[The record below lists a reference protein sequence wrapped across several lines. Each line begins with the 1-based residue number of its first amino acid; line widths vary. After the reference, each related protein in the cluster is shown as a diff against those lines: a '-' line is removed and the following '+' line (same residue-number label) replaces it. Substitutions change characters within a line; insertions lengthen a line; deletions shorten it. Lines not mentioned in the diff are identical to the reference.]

1 MQGGPWISRP
11 CCVAVALGPAAP
23 VCRPSETIQES
34 GPMRIH
40 RAPRRGAAAV
50 EFAVVL
56 PVLFTL
62 MLGTWEV
69 GRVVQV
75 QQILVNAAREGARL
89 AAQGQTINT
98 TGAYTQI
105 SVTTGTPNV
114 KDTVEDYLGGAG
126 ITNISGVTVTFQYL
140 DGDTGKTQPWQGGKN
155 QRYAVTVTLPYNNV
169 RLTTLNLLG
178 LTTLTG
184 RVEWVSMADDPF
196 TINTSIP
203 SWSALP

>member
-1 MQGGPWISRP
+1 MTKVGE
-11 CCVAVALGPAAP
+11 A
-23 VCRPSETIQES
+23 
-34 GPMRIH
+34 MRIQG
-40 RAPRRGAAAV
+40 AQRRGAAAV

-69 GRVVQV
+69 GRIVQV
-75 QQILVNAAREGARL
+75 QQVLVNAAREGARL

-98 TGAYTQI
+98 FGAYTQI
-105 SVTTGTPNV
+105 ATTTGTPNV
-114 KDTVEDYLGGAG
+114 RDTVKDYLSGAG
-126 ITNISGVTVTFQYL
+126 FTNQTGVTVTFQFL
-140 DGDTGKTQPWQGGKN
+140 DGDTSKTQPWQGGKN
-155 QRYAVTVTLPYNNV
+155 QRYEVVVTIPYDNV

-178 LTTLTG
+178 ITTLTG